1 MSRQAEQGRQGEPS
15 GDDQRTPEQ
24 KRRDRIRARVIAIA
38 LTIVGLAVTVLELG
52 NILWPRA
59 DLPGGNVFWLII
71 GLMTLILGVVELILG
86 PRQRDRER

>member
-1 MSRQAEQGRQGEPS
+1 MSRQDEQGGQGEHS
-15 GDDQRTPEQ
+15 GEQRTPEQ
-24 KRRDRIRARVIAIA
+24 RRRDRIKARVIASF
-38 LTIVGLAVTVLELG
+38 LTLVGLAVTVLELG